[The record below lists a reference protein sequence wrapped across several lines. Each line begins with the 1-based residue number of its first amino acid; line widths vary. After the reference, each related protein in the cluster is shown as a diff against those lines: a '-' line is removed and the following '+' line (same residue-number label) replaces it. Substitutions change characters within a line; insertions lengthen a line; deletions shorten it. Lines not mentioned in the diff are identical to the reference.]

1 MQFFT
6 GRSAY
11 DKLVQNLYK
20 SPQERDALI
29 AELRGG
35 SLRPT
40 QAVALFLHT
49 DPAIRT
55 VGSDSL
61 LAKADVA
68 SLIDIIDRGVAN
80 PAARNHIARLWPRL
94 GPEIGQRLTDS
105 LLNDKNPIRRRQA
118 WEIVVLLSGEWRHR
132 YLERAMTDAPA
143 ALRLPVLQRL
153 LIERP
158 AIQQIEMLLKFAMDD
173 DQRVAAA
180 ALEAV
185 SRMHDPRILELMV
198 DRLARGDGTMRE
210 MARNWLRTAA
220 RENPTELRKRMI
232 ELLAAGE
239 EATRHACVDIVL
251 SSGDREEVLMEI
263 LLFCRNLVGWL
274 RTRILET
281 LRSFG
286 EMVFKPACA
295 LLAHPDAEIRTA
307 ALVLAENFNDP
318 RLVGPLSEM
327 LHDPDW
333 WLRISACDSL
343 GRLRDERAVPALVEA
358 LGDPD
363 TRWAAIDALAQIG
376 SSVALKPLVALLQDT
391 RPEIRLELVR
401 AFSRFTDARLV
412 PLLQQVKER
421 DGSSEVRT
429 RASEVLRDMQSRLQ
443 MTVEEAEHGTAAVL
457 ASSMAKPIDRLLAG
471 IREQDCSDLHITVGE
486 PPFVRS
492 NGKLE
497 RMGAM
502 APLSAASTEQA
513 VFSLLSD
520 RQAATLR
527 EKGELD
533 FCYAIPEVGR
543 YRVNAFHQRLGWCA
557 AFRVIPNL
565 PPTFASLRI
574 PGRLTEL
581 LDYHQ
586 GIILISGPAGCG
598 KSTTLAALV
607 NLINETKAD
616 HVITLEDPIEF
627 VHPVKGSLVNQR
639 EVGTHTNSF
648 SRALR
653 AALREDPDVI
663 IVGEMRDA
671 ETIRLALTAAE
682 TGHLVIGTL
691 HTTSA
696 YGTVDR
702 VIKSFP
708 PEEQS
713 QVRMALSESMKY
725 VVSQSL
731 LPRRDGKGRVAMFEV
746 LKGTTPVATLI
757 RDNKLHQIPTM
768 MQLGRQAGMQ
778 TVDQA
783 LLELV
788 QGGLIT
794 GETAWR
800 RADKPE
806 DFESFC
812 DPIFLRDSGVDTE
825 AKTQEVEKPPS
836 PGPRTEPGRP
846 AQSPTQS
853 GLREPGRPASPPSQS
868 GLRTL
873 PGAGRGK

>member
-11 DKLVQNLYK
+11 DKLVQNLFK
-20 SPQERDALI
+20 SSEERDALL
-29 AELRGG
+29 AEVRGQ
-35 SLRPT
+35 SIKAS
-40 QAVALFLHT
+40 QAVALFLHA
-49 DPAIRT
+49 DAMVRSLGNDI
-55 VGSDSL
+55 L

-68 SLIDIIDRGVAN
+68 SLIEVLDRGIAV
-80 PAARNHIARLWPRL
+80 PAARNHIARLWPRVNHEL
-94 GPEIGQRLTDS
+94 AQRLTDT
-105 LLNDKNPIRRRQA
+105 LLNDKNPHRRRQA
-118 WEIVVLLSGEWRHR
+118 WELVVLLSGDWRHR

-158 AIQQIEMLLKFAMDD
+158 AAGQIDMLIKFASDD
-173 DQRVAAA
+173 DNRVAAA

-185 SRMHDPRILELMV
+185 ARLHEPRILELML
-198 DRLARGDGTMRE
+198 DRLARGDGTQRE
-210 MARNWLRTAA
+210 VARSWLKGAA
-220 RENPTELRKRMI
+220 KDNPVELRKRMI

-239 EATRHACVDIVL
+239 ESTRHACVEIVL

-286 EMVFKPACA
+286 EMVFRPACV
-295 LLAHPDAEIRTA
+295 LLTHADPEIRTA

-327 LHDPDW
+327 LHDTDW

-343 GRLRDERAVPALVEA
+343 GRLRDERAVPALVAA
-358 LGDPD
+358 LNDPD

-376 SSVALKPLVALLQDT
+376 SAVALQPLVALLKDP

-421 DGSSEVRT
+421 DISSEVRT

-497 RMGAM
+497 RMGSM

-513 VFSLLSD
+513 VFSLLTD
-520 RQAATLR
+520 RQAETLR
-527 EKGELD
+527 KRGELD

-543 YRVNAFHQRLGWCA
+543 YRVNAYHQRLGWCA

-639 EVGTHTNSF
+639 EVGEHTVSF
-648 SRALR
+648 ARALR

-663 IVGEMRDA
+663 IVGEMRDQ

-696 YGTVDR
+696 YATVDR
-702 VIKSFP
+702 VIKAFP

-746 LKGTTPVATLI
+746 LKGTLPVGTLI
-757 RDNKLHQIPTM
+757 RENKLHQIPTM
-768 MQLGRQAGMQ
+768 MQLGRQSGMQ

-800 RADKPE
+800 RAEKPQ

-812 DPIFLRDSGVDTE
+812 DPIFLRDSGVEPD
-825 AKTQEVEKPPS
+825 AKTQEAEKPGATQPPRPGAASIAGGSAAGATRPTLPS
-836 PGPRTEPGRP
+836 RPGQPGPV
-846 AQSPTQS
+846 
-853 GLREPGRPASPPSQS
+853 
-868 GLRTL
+868 
-873 PGAGRGK
+873 K

>member
-1 MQFFT
+1 MQFFS

-11 DKLVQNLYK
+11 DKLVQSGFK
-20 SPQERDALI
+20 SPEERDALVNEVR
-29 AELRGG
+29 AQGAK
-35 SLRPT
+35 PM
-40 QAVALFLHT
+40 QAVSLFLHT
-49 DPAIRT
+49 DPAIRA
-55 VGSDSL
+55 VGSELL
-61 LAKADVA
+61 LAKADVP
-68 SLIDIIDRGVAN
+68 SLIELLDRGVAN
-80 PAARNHIARLWPRL
+80 PAARSHIARLWPRVNHDL
-94 GPEIGQRLTDS
+94 GQRLTDT
-105 LLNDKNPIRRRQA
+105 LLVDKNPHRRRQA
-118 WEIVVLLSGEWRHR
+118 WELVVLLGGDWRHR

-158 AIQQIEMLLKFAMDD
+158 AATLTELLIKFATDED
-173 DQRVAAA
+173 GRVALA
-180 ALEAV
+180 ALEAITKV
-185 SRMHDPRILELMV
+185 HDPRVLELML
-198 DRLARGDGTMRE
+198 DRLARGDGAQRE
-210 MARNWLRTAA
+210 LARHWLRVAA
-220 RENPTELRKRMI
+220 RETPTELRRRMI
-232 ELLAAGE
+232 ELLASGE
-239 EATRHACVDIVL
+239 EATRHACVEIVL
-251 SSGDREEVLMEI
+251 STGDREEVLTEI
-263 LLFCRNLVGWL
+263 LLFCRHLVGWL

-286 EMVFKPACA
+286 EMVFKAACA
-295 LLAHPDAEIRTA
+295 LLAHVDPEIRTA
-307 ALVLAENFNDP
+307 ALVLAENFHDV
-318 RLVGPLSEM
+318 RLVEPLSEM
-327 LHDPDW
+327 LKDPDW

-343 GRLRDERAVPALVEA
+343 GRLKDERAVPALVEA
-358 LGDPD
+358 LEDPD
-363 TRWAAIDALAQIG
+363 ARWAAIDALALIG
-376 SSVALKPLVALLQDT
+376 SSLALKPLVALLKDP

-401 AFSRFTDARLV
+401 AFSRFTDPRLL

-421 DGSSEVRT
+421 DTSSEVRT
-429 RASEVLRDMQSRLQ
+429 RASEVLRDMQGRLQ
-443 MTVEEAEHGTAAVL
+443 MTVEDAEHGTASVL

-471 IREQDCSDLHITVGE
+471 IREQNCSDLHITVGE

-492 NGKLE
+492 HGRLE

-513 VFSLLSD
+513 VFSLLTD
-520 RQAATLR
+520 RQAAILR
-527 EKGELD
+527 EKGEID

-565 PPTFASLRI
+565 PPTFASLRM

-607 NLINETKAD
+607 NLINETKSD

-648 SRALR
+648 ARALR

-696 YGTVDR
+696 YATVDR

-708 PEEQS
+708 PEEQG

-746 LKGTTPVATLI
+746 LKGTVPVGTLI
-757 RDNKLHQIPTM
+757 RENKIHQIPTM
-768 MQLGRQAGMQ
+768 MQLGRQSGMQ

-788 QGGLIT
+788 QAGLIT

-800 RADKPE
+800 RAEKPQ
-806 DFESFC
+806 DFEAFC
-812 DPIFLRDSGVDTE
+812 DPIFLRDSGVEQDE
-825 AKTQEVEKPPS
+825 RTQEVEKPQRAPH
-836 PGPRTEPGRP
+836 GARP
-846 AQSPTQS
+846 PV
-853 GLREPGRPASPPSQS
+853 
-868 GLRTL
+868 
-873 PGAGRGK
+873 K